1 MPFKIKDVVL
11 IDSGGEIF
19 ANVVKPTVLRSVYRG
34 IGGVAVNGYI
44 GGGGQYG
51 LSFGNSNS
59 QGSNGNALSGAN
71 QMERCSIA
79 NETYQLIG
87 TELGSNN
94 NGMLAPNSTAST
106 SNAYYFGRD
115 FGANKFPFANDTTS
129 TYVFPLATRRVAQ
142 GGSAQ
147 SLDHGYIFAGT
158 GSFFGD
164 RSERIDR
171 HPFGSVNSST
181 DVGDLANSENVNV
194 SGCSS
199 ISHGYST
206 GGVGNPFT
214 ATQRNII
221 QKWPFASAST
231 NASDVADLAYT
242 TSDASGHSSSDN
254 GYVVSGVVNQPT
266 AYFGSHLA
274 TSNDIQKFPFAAD
287 NNATDVAS
295 LGQTRRLST
304 GFSTSTHGVIAGGY
318 TAAPLPWDGT
328 PPVSPPPD
336 YRMTDITHSEKFSF
350 ANEAASTIGSL
361 QTARGH
367 ASGTQG

>member
-11 IDSGGEIF
+11 IDSSGDIF
-19 ANVVKPTVLRSVYRG
+19 ANVIKPTALRSVYRG
-34 IGGVAVNGYI
+34 IGGIAAAGYI
-44 GGGGQYG
+44 GGGGTYG

-59 QGSNGNALSGAN
+59 SGSNGNALSDIN
-71 QMERCSIA
+71 QMEKCVITS
-79 NETYQLIG
+79 ESYQSIG
-87 TELGSNN
+87 TELGSGN
-94 NGMLAPNSTAST
+94 NGMLAPNSTASS

-129 TYVFPLATRRVAQ
+129 TFVYPLATRRVGQ

-158 GSFFGD
+158 GSFFSD

-181 DVGDLANSENVNV
+181 DVGNLANSENVNV

-206 GGVGNPFT
+206 GGAGNPFT

-242 TSDASGHSSSDN
+242 TSDASGHSSADN
-254 GYVVSGVVNQPT
+254 GYVCSGVVNQPT
-266 AYFGSHLA
+266 AYFNSSLA
-274 TSNDIQKFPFAAD
+274 TSNDIQKFPFAVD

-295 LGQTRRLST
+295 LVQTRRLST
-304 GFSTSTHGVIAGGY
+304 GFSGATHGFIAGGY

-328 PPVSPPPD
+328 PPVNPPPS
-336 YRMTDITHSEKFSF
+336 YKMTAISHSEKFSF
-350 ANEAASTIGSL
+350 ASDTSSAIGSM
-361 QTARGH
+361 QYGRGH